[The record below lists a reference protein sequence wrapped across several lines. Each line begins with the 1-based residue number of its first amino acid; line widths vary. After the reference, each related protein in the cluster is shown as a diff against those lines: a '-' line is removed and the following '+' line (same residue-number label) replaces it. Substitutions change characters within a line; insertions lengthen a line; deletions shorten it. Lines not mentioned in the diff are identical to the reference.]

1 MRVEFFALL
10 TLLIVGVFAGLWGGA
25 VVTALKV
32 EEWEQWAVADH
43 YVKEHGADAP
53 LEAADRAD
61 EFLERGEVE
70 GAQVYIAIAK
80 KAEQLLTPPKGPLN

>member
-1 MRVEFFALL
+1 M
-10 TLLIVGVFAGLWGGA
+10 
-25 VVTALKV
+25 TASKV

-53 LEAADRAD
+53 LEAAGRAD
-61 EFLERGEVE
+61 ELLERGEVE
-70 GAQVYIAIAK
+70 GAQVYIAMAK